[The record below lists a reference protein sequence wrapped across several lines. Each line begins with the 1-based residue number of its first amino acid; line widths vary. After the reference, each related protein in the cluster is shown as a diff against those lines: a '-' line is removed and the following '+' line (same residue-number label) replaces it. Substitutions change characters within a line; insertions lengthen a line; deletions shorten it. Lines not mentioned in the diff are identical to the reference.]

1 MTQITKLS
9 IVMLSVVTLRR
20 TLQASLVL
28 YHPLKLK
35 KQHIDNTHWWSPQSK
50 CHKALSHSA
59 LQ

>member
-1 MTQITKLS
+1 MTHITKLS
-9 IVMLSVVTLRR
+9 IVMLSVVTLKR

-50 CHKALSHSA
+50 CHKA
-59 LQ
+59 